1 MGPTA
6 GAEPDED
13 LLLNYC
19 FSPETNKKQLQRGL
33 DVAPKALSE
42 ARNAIEKA
50 PRDICTEFFS
60 QTKARK
66 DMYDARAQRYCN
78 DVLAANRDNPTFD
91 YTRTGCQC
99 ILDQSAET
107 DHEQYGPALNAIRD
121 QLGLDQGAWCIW
133 SSCPRPGRD
142 TDFNLNTFADKD
154 VNDGKC
160 IDTPSCL
167 SLIVIADSTLGDYSN
182 IVQNTNCSGD
192 KCPECEDGLVC
203 DEGGNT
209 NYECVTNCEIS
220 GCSSE
225 LICDTDGVCKLPKPE
240 PSKPNE
246 SKTNSTIIII
256 VIVVAVS
263 LIILG
268 GLGLW
273 WIKKT

>member
-50 PRDICTEFFS
+50 PRDICTVFFS
-60 QTKARK
+60 KTQARK
-66 DMYDARAQRYCN
+66 DMYDARARRYCN

-107 DHEQYGPALNAIRD
+107 DHEQYGPGLNAIRD
-121 QLGLDQGAWCIW
+121 LPGLDQGAWCIW
-133 SSCPRPGRD
+133 NSCPGNRES
-142 TDFNLNTFADKD
+142 DFNLNLFADKD
-154 VNDGKC
+154 KDC
-160 IDTPSCL
+160 IERPSCL
-167 SLIVIADSTLGDYSN
+167 SLLVITDSN
-182 IVQNTNCSGD
+182 IVYANIIQNTNCTGA

-209 NYECVTNCEIS
+209 NYECVANCRDT

-256 VIVVAVS
+256 VIVVVVS